1 MSDVLAGLIGA
12 VIGGA
17 AALGGAI
24 VQARSAANTARRR
37 QAAEET
43 RRQEDLKTQAAD
55 RRQALTRRYLFGLQ
69 DSAESLRRRLEN
81 WADLGGKQVAEAA
94 DPGYWDVTNL
104 YAVARALAAERVLAL
119 EAVYPVLDTDFPDLA
134 QFFKDHGVDRALED
148 IRGEKLFRYH
158 RLSLAEAALERES
171 DEFRVLIF
179 SEFRHRYEDPRW
191 GLKRLLTPATA
202 ALNGL
207 SKAEMKRLEQQLGEI
222 AGKLESVTKVPVA
235 SGQEQAEPEGQGKDQ
250 GQGHLR
256 ARRR

>member
-1 MSDVLAGLIGA
+1 MADVIAGLIGA

-24 VQARSAANTARRR
+24 VQARGAADTERRR
-37 QAAEET
+37 RDAEER

-69 DSAESLRRRLEN
+69 DSAESLRRRLKN
-81 WADLGGKQVAEAA
+81 WADLWGKQVAEAA
-94 DPGYWDVTNL
+94 DPGYWDVTTL

-119 EAVYPVLDTDFPDLA
+119 EAVYPVLETDFPDLA
-134 QFFKDHGVDRALED
+134 QFFKDHGVDHALED
-148 IRGEKLFRYH
+148 TTGERLFRYH

-179 SEFRHRYEDPRW
+179 SEFRRRYEDPRW
-191 GLKRLLTPATA
+191 GLKRLLTPAIA

-207 SKAEMKRLEQQLGEI
+207 SKSDMKKLERQLGEI
-222 AGKLESVTKVPVA
+222 AGTLESVTKVPVA
-235 SGQEQAEPEGQGKDQ
+235 PRAESQATLRTRHGK
-250 GQGHLR
+250 
-256 ARRR
+256 